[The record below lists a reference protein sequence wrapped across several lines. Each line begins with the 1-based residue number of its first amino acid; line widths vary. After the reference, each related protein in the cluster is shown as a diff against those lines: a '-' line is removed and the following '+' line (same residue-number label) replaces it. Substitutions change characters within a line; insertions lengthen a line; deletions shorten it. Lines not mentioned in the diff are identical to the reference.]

1 MSRLIDELIACRTSL
16 FHLSI
21 PFTIISSRGYNHHTV
36 AEQTLDNTFNTDDLA
51 DQEERDLGFGSVVSG
66 QSRERLLNADGTFN
80 VRRTGLS
87 FLTSLNLYHAL
98 LSMKW
103 RTFLLLVL
111 LLYFVSNV
119 VFGALYASF
128 GASAL
133 VDTSA
138 EPMADLFVRGFFFS
152 VQTFATIGYG
162 TIHPIG
168 ITPNLLVT
176 IESYY
181 SLIANALITGVVFAR
196 FARPTARVIFSKVA
210 VIAPYRD
217 KKGLMFRLVNGRNNQ
232 LIEVEAK
239 VMFARF
245 VNEDGRTV
253 RRFDFLELE
262 RRKVTF
268 FPLAWTVVHPIDEKS
283 PLYGLSDQ
291 DYLRT
296 DAEIL
301 ILLTATDETFAQ
313 VVHTR
318 SSYKPHEIRCGHKFV
333 NIYNQVED
341 GDPISIDIR
350 KLSSIEPAEKLG

>member
-1 MSRLIDELIACRTSL
+1 M
-16 FHLSI
+16 
-21 PFTIISSRGYNHHTV
+21 
-36 AEQTLDNTFNTDDLA
+36 AEQTLDNTLEANDLPNEA
-51 DQEERDLGFGSVVSG
+51 ERDLGFGSVVTG

-80 VRRTGLS
+80 VRRTGLPLLS
-87 FLTSLNLYHAL
+87 SLNLYHFL
-98 LSMKW
+98 LSMSW

-119 VFGALYASF
+119 VFGAFYASF
-128 GASAL
+128 GTSAL

-138 EPMADLFVRGFFFS
+138 EPMANMFVRGFFFS

-162 TIHPIG
+162 TIHPVG
-168 ITPNLLVT
+168 VVPNLLVT

-196 FARPTARVIFSKVA
+196 FARPTAKVIFSEVA
-210 VIAPYRD
+210 VIAPYRGIE
-217 KKGLMFRLVNGRNNQ
+217 GLMFRLVNGRNNQ
-232 LIEVEAK
+232 LIEVEIK

-245 VNEDGRTV
+245 VNENGRSV
-253 RRFDFLELE
+253 RRFDLLELE

-268 FPLAWTVVHPIDEKS
+268 FPLAWTVVHPIDEAS
-283 PLYGLSDQ
+283 PLFGLGND
-291 DYLRT
+291 DYIRT

-313 VVHTR
+313 AVHTR

-333 NIYNQVED
+333 NIYNEVED
-341 GDPISIDIR
+341 GEPISIDIR
-350 KLSSIEPAEKLG
+350 KLSQIKPA